1 MKSRLLKRKGF
12 NEIYFVLYLVAVILL
27 IPDKNELNNVFDYS
41 SVNNSTVYL
50 SPEKINLNCILSKEN
65 NSINLKHIDSLNF
78 INLIGDVLDI
88 NYSIQIRKNNLT
100 QSISLTNDR
109 HDSKQIYIEKVNN
122 NLKFIWKPN
131 TENTIN
137 QNYEVIV
144 NAVANIIN
152 DNNEEEIIYLKTNF
166 ALNLFINDN
175 IQQIASNDSII
186 KELLKNQNLN
196 QNNYTG
202 EFNINRAN
210 LAIDINPEKQ
220 SLKGISN
227 ETWTNT
233 IRVIGINLKTELL
246 SAPKINVFSENNSQS
261 KPIIKE
267 LNENSLVLEGIFPAK
282 GKSTIELNLIR
293 NIDNKEIKTSF
304 IVNTIEVDEPIYS
317 SKIYPSQATEINPNL
332 PFIGKNISSVIK
344 LGNEI
349 LFRSNDGSKFDFT
362 ARDKDT
368 NQTLT
373 FERYINNKLVG
384 KTYQILVLNLPAP
397 KIIKK
402 NLKDEL
408 TYTIYVRTF
417 GFVDGE
423 RNTSKLYTDNSK
435 IKPQEQYALYKE
447 DKNSTIQVFSVKLN
461 NKNEKITIFAKD
473 KRKYQSDLIYIG
485 K

>member
-27 IPDKNELNNVFDYS
+27 IPDKNELNNIFDDIGI
-41 SVNNSTVYL
+41 NNNAVYL

-65 NSINLKHIDSLNF
+65 ENIRIKHLDSLNF
-78 INLIGDVLDI
+78 INLIGDVIDI
-88 NYSIQIRKNNLT
+88 SYSIQIRKNNLT
-100 QSISLTNDR
+100 QTISLIENK
-109 HDSKQIYIEKVNN
+109 HESKQIYIEQIKN
-122 NLKFIWKPN
+122 NLKFVWNPN
-131 TENTIN
+131 TNNLVN
-137 QNYEVIV
+137 QNYEVII
-144 NAVANIIN
+144 NAVARVIN
-152 DNNEEEIIYLKTNF
+152 NSEETETIYLKSSF

-175 IQQIASNDSII
+175 VQQIASNDSII
-186 KELLKNQNLN
+186 NELLKNQNNNQSNGLN
-196 QNNYTG
+196 QY
-202 EFNINRAN
+202 NINRAD

-220 SLKGISN
+220 SLKGIAN
-227 ETWTNT
+227 EPWTNT
-233 IRVIGINLKTELL
+233 IRVIGLNLKTELL
-246 SAPKINVFSENNSQS
+246 SNPKISIVSENSLQS
-261 KPIIKE
+261 KPTIKE
-267 LNENSLVLEGIFPAK
+267 LNENSLVIEGVFPQK
-282 GKSTIELNLIR
+282 GKTTIELSLIR
-293 NIDNKEIKTSF
+293 NLDNKEIKTSF
-304 IVNTIEVDEPIYS
+304 LINTIDVEEPIYS
-317 SKIYPSQATEINPNL
+317 NKIYPSQPTEINPNL

-349 LFRSNDGSKFDFT
+349 LFRSNDGSKFNFT
-362 ARDKDT
+362 PRDKDT

-384 KTYQILVLNLPAP
+384 KTYQILVLNLPSP

-402 NLKDEL
+402 YLKEDL

-423 RNTSKLYTDNSK
+423 RNTSKLYSNNLE